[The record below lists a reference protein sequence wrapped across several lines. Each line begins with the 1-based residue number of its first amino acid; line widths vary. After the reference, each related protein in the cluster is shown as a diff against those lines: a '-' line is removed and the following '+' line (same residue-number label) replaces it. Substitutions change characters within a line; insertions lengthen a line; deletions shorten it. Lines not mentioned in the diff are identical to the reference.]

1 MKLTPC
7 LASVLAVSISL
18 PITNTQAL
26 SPNKEPLK
34 IKFIKKPTRLA
45 AKSFAVKRFG
55 REIKILSNR
64 FFKKS
69 GCYKIVIKT
78 KSGNIEV
85 LRICKK
91 QLSQSIPNQSLN

>member
-1 MKLTPC
+1 MKLAPLS
-7 LASVLAVSISL
+7 LAIVAGITISFF
-18 PITNTQAL
+18 ITNAQAA

-34 IKFIKKPTRLA
+34 TKFIKKPTRLA

-78 KSGNIEV
+78 KSGNIET
-85 LRICKK
+85 LKICKK
-91 QLSQSIPNQSLN
+91 